1 MKKEQFE
8 TKVKKQLWFLN
19 KKEKDQLNRVL
30 NDLENHGSDT
40 LTYKKPIK
48 FSNQF
53 LSTHVFH
60 KRHQGTA
67 SLFLIIVG
75 MLLINALL
83 LGLFLFGLL
92 TSLSVVQYFVNPQVK
107 LSFVQ
112 LALILLGGIIALIV
126 ASVLMKIV
134 TAFFTKK
141 LLEHRFNQRHEKS

>member
-19 KKEKDQLNRVL
+19 KKEKDQLNQVL
-30 NDLENHGSDT
+30 SDLENSEV
-40 LTYKKPIK
+40 TYKQPIK
-48 FSNQF
+48 FSNHF
-53 LSTHVFH
+53 LETHVFQR
-60 KRHQGTA
+60 RHQGTA

-92 TSLSVVQYFVNPQVK
+92 TSLSVVQYFVNPQIK
-107 LSFVQ
+107 LSIIQ
-112 LALILLGGIIALIV
+112 LMLILIGGLLSLIV
-126 ASVLMKIV
+126 ASVLMKVV

-141 LLEHRFNQRHEKS
+141 LLENRFNQHHENL